1 MRYFHLSIVLAIF
14 LLCSFS
20 PGESH
25 SFEAGSQSDS
35 LLTPDLVQTVQPAKD
50 TLQKPE
56 DRTTVVDNALKRL
69 SETLKTADPSKAED
83 KNKIDDQLKELG
95 LSDEDI
101 TKLTKELEKSKNPE
115 ILLKEFTDALGIN
128 PFSSA
133 SVEFAKSLQ
142 RALATP
148 KTGALAP
155 YQPLTEKPTNKEKTG
170 PTIPL
175 KVNPETNAVSVTDRK
190 ALTDL
195 INSKD
200 PETHKVLKDNGL
212 GNLIEPNRTNAIQIG
227 DHLVLPRDKAGNI
240 QVLDPEQSK
249 NWIQEQ
255 KQIHQDF
262 LGMAKAGVSFPETT
276 DAKTGE
282 KSRSLKI
289 ENPQEFL
296 EKLRAD
302 PELLKAMDRQVNGLG
317 ANLLTQSLHE
327 EALNLYG
334 KKIPTMDPPQY
345 NPWIQHNT
353 NQAFIEANKGNRP
366 STDQNQNRIIEE
378 TRPMLNA
385 LASMRQTE
393 AALKNSGASLTP
405 DQKLKL
411 AEAKALISNQLGGT
425 SEDGRYGEDYR
436 KTFQNTLGK
445 ASDRSEYQALYQQ
458 VKNKGNDPE
467 MPNLDLVTRLNTR
480 DRVEKDLQEIISG
493 KVAGNLDDL
502 IKEAARVSGTGYI
515 DFSKGFLK
523 PTWSKDNNAVAHLEA
538 VQKALLLSA
547 VQLDRAQI
555 APDLANQLRK
565 MSGDLSKLHAVQ
577 ANQKAEEYAAK
588 VKTEITSAVIS
599 LATLGAG
606 QLLTLGA
613 RAIQVASGTA
623 KAHSAFQL
631 SKVSLFS
638 LKDGAAYLGT
648 NVLIGGS
655 MGGSFYIAGANAKY
669 IDDLVKGKSAKFE
682 FSLQDLGVETLKG
695 SAIGGAV
702 GFSPAGGAVVATV
715 FTVLGAKTA
724 AEDLEKGNIAQA
736 VTNIVG
742 GLVAPLAINKISNK
756 ISKSPLSQPKSL
768 EAHIKTSEPPVRSSH
783 KQVPEEFA
791 KKLTETT
798 DHKFTKEQQ
807 KVLFEAHQVGKENT
821 QSYKGNYTPE
831 QLQTKYTMAVEGLIK
846 SGITEPKSHQIVKE
860 LMKKGVL
867 GKEPPAFNLGDSFT
881 GRDADRLRIGDVVD
895 LTSVRGKTR
904 RLIFKGPRLDPPALQ
919 VMELPDGPLKYYPI
933 SDLQRGVVV
942 EPSSGKLQQAA
953 AGNVSSPPK
962 SEGNFAPSEIFVI
975 NSYTVN
981 RIPANSTVEF
991 LSKRGNSYEGIYK
1004 KFDPSTGKI
1013 LISKSSGVEEWLTID
1028 RLDMVE
1034 IKRAPEGQAKPANHD
1049 RGPPNASPATAP
1061 GVHESPSAKLLREQ
1075 ALYNRNPNYLPSPE
1089 FHNKSKA
1096 AHSLF
1101 NDWLSKSGHKEPVG
1115 QLLDKMQEAYYGA
1128 EKSRG
1133 GLDNPRGQISRD
1145 FVKDRMGL
1153 NPVADGQVSLPGIA
1167 PENSPRFDKGTY
1179 FYGKLADGGRAQYD
1193 AALNKSLRDYAVSMI
1208 ELDAIGAKG
1217 KSAKNSP
1224 EYLKKENE
1232 VFDAI
1237 VDFGRVAAAYRPYVK
1252 GNWGLFGPMIHTM
1265 SARMGYEIRN
1275 PGFMDIVL
1283 QAADPV
1289 SLKASFGARVRS
1301 GEPFYTADGYDPVK
1315 PRKSQA
1321 IGDPSTPLG
1330 RARIQQRILGNDP
1343 ASQRFLEGNTL
1354 DRPFDGHP

>member
-25 SFEAGSQSDS
+25 SAEN
-35 LLTPDLVQTVQPAKD
+35 D
-50 TLQKPE
+50 TLQSREPERPPPHAQFGANGPARKPE
-56 DRTTVVDNALKRL
+56 GRTTVVDNALKRL
-69 SETLKTADPSKAED
+69 SEILKTADPSKAED

-115 ILLKEFTDALGIN
+115 TLLKEFTDALGIN

-148 KTGALAP
+148 KTGAFAP

-327 EALNLYG
+327 EALNLYQ
-334 KKIPTMDPPQY
+334 KKIPTMDQAQY
-345 NPWIQHNT
+345 KPWIQHNT

-425 SEDGRYGEDYR
+425 SEDARYGIDYR
-436 KTFQNTLGK
+436 QTFQNTLGK
-445 ASDRSEYQALYQQ
+445 GSDVSDYQDLYKQ

-467 MPNLDLVTRLNTR
+467 MPKRDLVSRLNTR

-493 KVAGNLDDL
+493 KFAGNLDGL
-502 IKEAARVSGTGYI
+502 IKEAARVSGNGFI
-515 DFSKGFLK
+515 DTSKGLWNS
-523 PTWSKDNNAVAHLEA
+523 TWSKDNNAVPHLEE
-538 VQKALLLSA
+538 VQKTLRSSA
-547 VQLDRAQI
+547 AQLDGAQI
-555 APDLANQLRK
+555 APELANQLRQ
-565 MSGDLSKLHAVQ
+565 MSRDLSNLHAVQ
-577 ANQKAEEYAAK
+577 ANQNAEEYAAK
-588 VKTEITSAVIS
+588 VKKEIASAVIS

-613 RAIQVASGTA
+613 RAIQVGNGTA
-623 KAHSAFQL
+623 KAHSAFEL
-631 SKVSLFS
+631 SKMSLFS
-638 LKDGAAYLGT
+638 FKEGAAYLGK

-655 MGGSFYIAGANAKY
+655 MGGAFYTAGAAAKY
-669 IDDLVKGKSAKFE
+669 IDDSVKGKSAKFE

-702 GFSPAGGAVVATV
+702 GFSPAGGAVVAAA

-724 AEDLEKGNIAQA
+724 AEDLEKGDNAQA
-736 VTNIVG
+736 GINIVG
-742 GLVAPLAINKISNK
+742 GLLAPLVINKISNK
-756 ISKSPLSQPKSL
+756 ISKSPISQPKSL
-768 EAHIKTSEPPVRSSH
+768 EAHIKTSEPPVRSFH

-821 QSYKGNYTPE
+821 QSYK
-831 QLQTKYTMAVEGLIK
+831 
-846 SGITEPKSHQIVKE
+846 
-860 LMKKGVL
+860 
-867 GKEPPAFNLGDSFT
+867 
-881 GRDADRLRIGDVVD
+881 
-895 LTSVRGKTR
+895 
-904 RLIFKGPRLDPPALQ
+904 
-919 VMELPDGPLKYYPI
+919 
-933 SDLQRGVVV
+933 
-942 EPSSGKLQQAA
+942 LQQAA

-975 NSYTVN
+975 NSSTVN

-1013 LISKSSGVEEWLTID
+1013 LIEKHGGGEEWLTID
-1028 RLDMVE
+1028 RLDYGE
-1034 IKRAPEGQAKPANHD
+1034 IKRAPEGQAKPANQE
-1049 RGPPNASPATAP
+1049 RGPPISPATAL
-1061 GVHESPSAKLLREQ
+1061 GVPESSSAKLLREQ
-1075 ALYNRNPNYLPSPE
+1075 ALYNRNSNYPPSPE

-1115 QLLDKMQEAYYGA
+1115 QLLDKMQEAYSGA
-1128 EKSRG
+1128 EKSAG
-1133 GLDNPRGQISRD
+1133 GLQNPRGQISRD

-1167 PENSPRFDKGTY
+1167 PENSPRFEKSTY

-1193 AALNKSLRDYAVSMI
+1193 AALNKSLRDYAVSMNV
-1208 ELDAIGAKG
+1208 LDAIGAKG
-1217 KSAKNSP
+1217 KSAKNSS

-1265 SARMGYEIRN
+1265 TARMGYEIRN

-1283 QAADPV
+1283 QAADSV
-1289 SLKASFGARVRS
+1289 SLKASFGAWVRS
-1301 GEPFYTADGYDPVK
+1301 GKPFYTADGYDPVK
-1315 PRKSQA
+1315 PSKSQP

-1330 RARIQQRILGNDP
+1330 RAQIEQRIKGNDP
-1343 ASQRFLEGNTL
+1343 KSQHFLEGNPL
-1354 DRPFDGHP
+1354 DRQFDGHP